1 MIIKI
6 KGTDKV
12 ALVTDSLEIAG
23 TDITEGSMAGVD
35 FIVEDGVCKLR
46 DRSAFAGS
54 IATADRLIRFISKD
68 CGFDICEAVKMMTA
82 VPAQLLGINKGK
94 IDTGYDADLVVFDDD
109 VNIEAIFVN
118 GNKI

>member
-1 MIIKI
+1 M
-6 KGTDKV
+6 
-12 ALVTDSLEIAG
+12 
-23 TDITEGSMAGVD
+23 GS
-35 FIVEDGVCKLR
+35 R
-46 DRSAFAGS
+46 
-54 IATADRLIRFISKD
+54 KD

-118 GNKI
+118 GKMM